1 VGRGKRRTRQGEGEV
16 VEKNERRRGMKTKKR
31 KGGFTLVEL
40 LVAMVILVIV
50 FGLVTYLYTRAAKV
64 RKIVVVN
71 NEIQQVLSQVMDT
84 LTYGD
89 KAHWGIVHA
98 TGITSGNSSE
108 MTISRFD
115 PTTGSPST
123 ATIQINP
130 STNPGTVTVQW
141 NSENPVV
148 LDPAG
153 KVEILTESRFEY
165 YDSGGNTTGDMTKVS
180 FIKIVLW
187 ARSRDPVM
195 RSANPVPLVTGVKL
209 RNKSS
214 F

>member
-1 VGRGKRRTRQGEGEV
+1 MKRR
-16 VEKNERRRGMKTKKR
+16 KN
-31 KGGFTLVEL
+31 GFTLVEL
-40 LVAMVILVIV
+40 LVAMVILVIA
-50 FGLVTYLYTRAAKV
+50 FGLVTYLYTRAAKI
-64 RKIVVVN
+64 RKVVVVN

-89 KAHWGIVHA
+89 KAHWGIIHA
-98 TGITSGNSSE
+98 TGLDAN
-108 MTISRFD
+108 
-115 PTTGSPST
+115 
-123 ATIQINP
+123 NP
-130 STNPGTVTVQW
+130 SETTILYLKKEIGGTTSTLKADINLTNPGFVTVNW
-141 NSENPVV
+141 DGSGNIV

-153 KVEILTESRFEY
+153 KVEILTDATYPSRFEY
-165 YDSGGNTTGDMTKVS
+165 YDSKGQRLNAPLSSSDIPKVS

-195 RSANPVPLVTGVKL
+195 KFANPVPFVTGVKL

>member
-1 VGRGKRRTRQGEGEV
+1 
-16 VEKNERRRGMKTKKR
+16 MKTKKR

-40 LVAMVILVIV
+40 LVAMVILVIA
-50 FGLVTYLYTRAAKV
+50 FGLVTYLYTRAAKI

-89 KAHWGIVHA
+89 KAHWGIIHA
-98 TGITSGNSSE
+98 TGLNNSTQLE
-108 MTISRFD
+108 TAICLTG
-115 PTTGSPST
+115 PTGTLT
-123 ATIQINP
+123 AVINP
-130 STNPGTVTVQW
+130 STYPGFVTVNW
-141 NSENPVV
+141 GSGDIV

-153 KVEILTESRFEY
+153 KVEILTDATYPSRFEY
-165 YDSGGNTTGDMTKVS
+165 YDSKGQRLNAPLSSSDIPKVS

-195 RSANPVPLVTGVKL
+195 KFANPVPLVTGVKL

>member
-1 VGRGKRRTRQGEGEV
+1 MKRGK
-16 VEKNERRRGMKTKKR
+16 N
-31 KGGFTLVEL
+31 GFTLVEL

-71 NEIQQVLSQVMDT
+71 SEIQQVLSQVMDT

-89 KAHWGIVHA
+89 KAHWGIIHA
-98 TGITSGNSSE
+98 TGLDNSTQSE
-108 MTISRFD
+108 TTICLTG
-115 PTTGSPST
+115 PTGTLT
-123 ATIQINP
+123 AVINP

-141 NSENPVV
+141 DSENPVV

-153 KVEILTESRFEY
+153 KVEILTDATYPSRFEY
-165 YDSGGNTTGDMTKVS
+165 YDSKGQRLNSPLSSSDIPKVS

-195 RSANPVPLVTGVKL
+195 KFANPVPLVTGVKL

>member
-1 VGRGKRRTRQGEGEV
+1 MKRR
-16 VEKNERRRGMKTKKR
+16 KN
-31 KGGFTLVEL
+31 GFTLVEL

-89 KAHWGIVHA
+89 KAHWGIIHA
-98 TGITSGNSSE
+98 TGLDANNPSE
-108 MTISRFD
+108 TTILYLEKKELD
-115 PTTGSPST
+115 GTTRKET
-123 ATIQINP
+123 AVINP

-141 NSENPVV
+141 NSENPVI

-153 KVEILTESRFEY
+153 KVEILTDATYPSRFEY
-165 YDSGGNTTGDMTKVS
+165 YDSKGQRLNSPLSPSDIPKVS

-195 RSANPVPLVTGVKL
+195 KFANPVPLVTGVKL

>member
-1 VGRGKRRTRQGEGEV
+1 MKRR
-16 VEKNERRRGMKTKKR
+16 KN
-31 KGGFTLVEL
+31 GFTLVEL
-40 LVAMVILVIV
+40 LVAMVILVIA
-50 FGLVTYLYTRAAKV
+50 FGLVTYLYTRAAKI

-71 NEIQQVLSQVMDT
+71 SEIQQVLSQVMDT

-89 KAHWGIVHA
+89 KAHWGIVDA
-98 TGITSGNSSE
+98 TGLDDTNPSE
-108 MTISRFD
+108 
-115 PTTGSPST
+115 TTVLYLEKKELDGTTRKET
-123 ATIQINP
+123 AIINP

-141 NSENPVV
+141 AVQGNPPENPVI

-153 KVEILTESRFEY
+153 KVEVLTESPYQSRFEY
-165 YDSGGNTTGDMTKVS
+165 YDSKGDIVPSPLSSSDIPKVS

-195 RSANPVPLVTGVKL
+195 KFASPVPLVTGVKL
-209 RNKSS
+209 RNKTS